1 MPQNI
6 MIAGCAKDDRERVER
21 TVRSAFGDRPEAE
34 DWTVSL
40 VFVANQWSIDIDGPE
55 PQYKGLTLQVP
66 ADELTEGLQKM
77 LAGAPSAGTA
87 ATPTPANGDAP
98 VQAPQGAGG
107 MRRERHT
114 CEECAAG
121 FEVVFEA
128 AAGEP
133 DELCPVACPACWHV
147 NKVPIAEGA
156 GATGDYRA
164 ESVA

>member
-6 MIAGCAKDDRERVER
+6 MIAGCAKDERDRVESS
-21 TVRSAFGDRPEAE
+21 VRAAFGDRPDAE

-55 PQYKGLTLQVP
+55 PHYKGLTLQVP
-66 ADELTEGLQKM
+66 ADDLTGGLQRA
-77 LAGAPSAGTA
+77 LGEARTSPA
-87 ATPTPANGDAP
+87 PANGDAA
-98 VQAPQGAGG
+98 VAGQAGQ
-107 MRRERHT
+107 RRERHE
-114 CEECAAG
+114 CEECGAA
-121 FEVVFEA
+121 FEVIFEA

-133 DELCPVACPACWHV
+133 EELCPVACPACWHV

-164 ESVA
+164 EAAS